1 MRRLPR
7 TVVCALLVLA
17 ATSSYGAKPKGSS
30 EELALAKMCARL
42 SNDRAG
48 AFVAGDNPATI
59 RLGEKYLRVCNE
71 LDEPSL
77 MASAY
82 GNIAEAQLAMGNLK
96 NALSAAD
103 LCLAASYVE
112 TGCHVTKAEAL
123 VALSRRKEALAILD
137 AADLL
142 IVFQAKITKER
153 IERGDLRGAEL
164 VMTRADARM
173 IEVSRMR
180 AATVRYKL
188 ESAAN

>member
-17 ATSSYGAKPKGSS
+17 ASSSYGAKPKGSP
-30 EELALAKMCARL
+30 EEFALARSCARL
-42 SNDRAG
+42 MNDRSG
-48 AFVAGDNPATI
+48 ALVAGDNPATI

-77 MASAY
+77 MAGAY
-82 GNIAEAQLAMGNLK
+82 GDIAEAQLAMGNFK

-103 LCLAASYVE
+103 LCLVASYVE

-142 IVFQAKITKER
+142 IVHRAKVTKDG
-153 IERGDLRGAEL
+153 IERGDLRGADL
-164 VMTRADARM
+164 VMMRADAKM